1 MSYYS
6 NTDINEIIPGLYI
19 SNWETSNNT
28 DILDKNRIKA
38 VITLEMSS
46 KPEYI
51 LYYYKMRGI
60 DNMQI
65 QIPDFPNSD
74 ISKYFDIT
82 YNFIKKHLSKGENV
96 LVHCAAGISRSST
109 IILNYIIRN
118 IYEHGY
124 VQKDPYNIV
133 KDVIDYSRTRR
144 SVINPNQGFQ
154 QQLLA
159 KATEYSKNS

>member
-1 MSYYS
+1 
-6 NTDINEIIPGLYI
+6 
-19 SNWETSNNT
+19 
-28 DILDKNRIKA
+28 
-38 VITLEMSS
+38 
-46 KPEYI
+46 
-51 LYYYKMRGI
+51 MRGI

-65 QIPDFPNSD
+65 RIPDLPNTD
-74 ISKYFDIT
+74 ISKYFDVT

-133 KDVIDYSRTRR
+133 KDVINYSRTRR